1 MTNTRFSG
9 LRHRFRPWFIV
20 WLVVMWCMLMG
31 EVTVGNL
38 VAGLIIGVVIVFAL
52 PLPAMPIT
60 GIDVSWGKLVAF
72 MIRWFWELFYA
83 SLKVGWLAV
92 RPQPV
97 PKTAILELPMRLD
110 NEFAIS
116 LAVTLYNLQPGGTVT
131 DIDIANRMITVH
143 ILDAHDEEQIQ
154 REINAVAR
162 LEASFIEIF
171 ERSHP

>member
-1 MTNTRFSG
+1 MTNARFSG

-20 WLVVMWCMLMG
+20 WLTIMWCMLMG
-31 EVTVGNL
+31 EVTVGNV
-38 VAGLIIGVVIVFAL
+38 VAGLLIGIIIVFAL
-52 PLPAMPIT
+52 PLPAMPIAD
-60 GIDVSWGKLVAF
+60 IDVSWGKLIAF
-72 MIRWFWELFYA
+72 MARWFWELFYA
-83 SLKVGWLAV
+83 SLKEGWLAV

-110 NEFAIS
+110 NEFVLS

-143 ILDAHDEEQIQ
+143 ILDARDETQIQ
-154 REINAVAR
+154 HEINAVAH

>member
-1 MTNTRFSG
+1 
-9 LRHRFRPWFIV
+9 
-20 WLVVMWCMLMG
+20 MWCLLMG
-31 EVTVGNL
+31 EVTVANL
-38 VAGLIIGVVIVFAL
+38 VGGLLVGLFIVLAL
-52 PLPAMPIT
+52 PLPAMPVE
-60 GIDVSWGKLVAF
+60 GISVSWGKLIVFAAGWF
-72 MIRWFWELFYA
+72 VDLLEASIR
-83 SLKVGWLAV
+83 VGWLAV

-110 NEFAIS
+110 NEFVLS

-143 ILDAHDEEQIQ
+143 ILDARDEAQIQ
-154 REINAVAR
+154 HEINAVAH